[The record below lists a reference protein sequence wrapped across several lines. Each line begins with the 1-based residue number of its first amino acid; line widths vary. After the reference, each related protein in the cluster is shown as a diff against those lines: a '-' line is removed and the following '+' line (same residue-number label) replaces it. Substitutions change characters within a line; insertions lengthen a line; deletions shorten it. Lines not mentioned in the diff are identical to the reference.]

1 MKKMRIIVTILYTA
15 ILFAS
20 SFHNHALSL
29 GIPDNYKAAQE
40 KVNVIFHVNN
50 QCVLSQF
57 RSNSSN
63 YIPVT
68 SFELQKISSGI
79 FRIIDEIPDFKF
91 IRTVDNS
98 TRAPP
103 VPA

>member
-20 SFHNHALSL
+20 SFHIHAFSL
-29 GIPDNYKAAQE
+29 GIPENYKATPE
-40 KVNVIFHVNN
+40 KVNVIFHIND

-68 SFELQKISSGI
+68 SFNLQKISSDVLCI
-79 FRIIDEIPDFKF
+79 VDKIPDLKF
-91 IRTVDNS
+91 IRIVDNS